1 MKVWKKLKISCLQ
14 LSVTPQKCW
23 NCPKLPKIARNCTK
37 LDCIKLPKIVQNCAK
52 LPNNFPKFAKFTQ
65 NYHKIISL
73 KLHEIE
79 LVQFFH
85 QPSNVF
91 NFSEPLRSCIK
102 IRHVIGIRKA
112 HEFTRRYRAFR
123 PRARDCP
130 CTLSGVNN
138 SILASGN
145 ASYSG
150 FAWTTVNGHPAE
162 PDIFF
167 RRCTQMCHC
176 HCHYTTLQ
184 RLMLSTSSQ
193 MYQDRFPFPS
203 V

>member
-1 MKVWKKLKISCLQ
+1 MYIKIAQ
-14 LSVTPQKCW
+14 
-23 NCPKLPKIARNCTK
+23 NCPKL
-37 LDCIKLPKIVQNCAK
+37 LQLAK
-52 LPNNFPKFAKFTQ
+52 KFPKLAKFTQ
-65 NYHKIISL
+65 NCHKFISF

-79 LVQFFH
+79 LVQFLH
-85 QPSNVF
+85 QPPNVL
-91 NFSEPLRSCIK
+91 NFSQPLRSCIK
-102 IRHVIGIRKA
+102 IRPVIGIRKA
-112 HEFTRRYRAFR
+112 HVLHQFTRRYRAFR
-123 PRARDCP
+123 SRARDCP
-130 CTLSGVNN
+130 CTLSDVNT

-150 FAWTTVNGHPAE
+150 FAWRTLNGHPAE
-162 PDIFF
+162 PDILF

-203 V
+203 F

>member
-1 MKVWKKLKISCLQ
+1 MYQTIVFSAYIAQPSMIRSNDESKFSKL
-14 LSVTPQKCW
+14 
-23 NCPKLPKIARNCTK
+23 
-37 LDCIKLPKIVQNCAK
+37 
-52 LPNNFPKFAKFTQ
+52 AKFTQ
-65 NYHKIISL
+65 NCHKFISF

-79 LVQFFH
+79 LVQFLH
-85 QPSNVF
+85 QPPNVL
-91 NFSEPLRSCIK
+91 NFSQPLRSCIK
-102 IRHVIGIRKA
+102 IRPVIGIRKA
-112 HEFTRRYRAFR
+112 HVLHQFTRRYRAFR
-123 PRARDCP
+123 SRARDCP
-130 CTLSGVNN
+130 CTLSDVNT

-150 FAWTTVNGHPAE
+150 FAWTTLNGHPAE
-162 PDIFF
+162 PDVLF

-203 V
+203 F

>member
-1 MKVWKKLKISCLQ
+1 MPSIFRNPKKLLKLPETALNCSKLHEIGLHQ
-14 LSVTPQKCW
+14 IAP
-23 NCPKLPKIARNCTK
+23 NCPKLLQIAKKKSQSWPNLPKIATNSYHSNCMK
-37 LDCIKLPKIVQNCAK
+37 LN
-52 LPNNFPKFAKFTQ
+52 
-65 NYHKIISL
+65 S
-73 KLHEIE
+73 
-79 LVQFFH
+79 
-85 QPSNVF
+85 F
-91 NFSEPLRSCIK
+91 NFYINHPTFWSLNFSQPLRSCIK
-102 IRHVIGIRKA
+102 IRPVIGIRKA
-112 HEFTRRYRAFR
+112 HVLHQFTRRYRAFR
-123 PRARDCP
+123 SRARDCP
-130 CTLSGVNN
+130 CTLSDVNT

-150 FAWTTVNGHPAE
+150 FAWTTVNGHTAE